1 MTISIEACR
10 KNGVSLGEVLLLLA
24 IYHKQNLNLAEAS
37 LVEKGY
43 ITADRTPYSTQKWI
57 VFSKGAELLNNVMA
71 DSMELSSSEDELT
84 NLASTL
90 KDIFPKGKKEGTAY
104 YWTEGVPLIVKRLK
118 LFFKKY
124 GDKYTNDQII
134 EATKK
139 YVESFNGDYKYMKL
153 LKYFIFKDKIGA
165 ARNVE
170 EDSDLVTYIENNG
183 QEDLSETW
191 MTELR

>member
-1 MTISIEACR
+1 MKATGVVRRIDDLGRIVIPKELRRNLRIKNGDTLEVFVDADSVILKKYSPMESIE
-10 KNGVSLGEVLLLLA
+10 
-24 IYHKQNLNLAEAS
+24 EA
-37 LVEKGY
+37 
-43 ITADRTPYSTQKWI
+43 
-57 VFSKGAELLNNVMA
+57 
-71 DSMELSSSEDELT
+71 
-84 NLASTL
+84 AS
-90 KDIFPKGKKEGTAY
+90 
-104 YWTEGVPLIVKRLK
+104 
-118 LFFKKY
+118 
-124 GDKYTNDQII
+124 
-134 EATKK
+134 K